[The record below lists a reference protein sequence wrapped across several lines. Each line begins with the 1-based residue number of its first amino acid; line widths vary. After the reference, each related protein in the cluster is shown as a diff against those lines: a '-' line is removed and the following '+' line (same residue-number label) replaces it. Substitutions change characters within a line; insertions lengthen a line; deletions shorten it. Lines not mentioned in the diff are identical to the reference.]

1 MEGLPEQTCVNLAAA
16 LLKALVSLS
25 WHSTLSL
32 SVMWEQIPRML
43 MKTRMIVD
51 HAHLHQHSR
60 DPVILLVLRRTA
72 AE

>member
-1 MEGLPEQTCVNLAAA
+1 MEGLPEQTCRTLAAT

-43 MKTRMIVD
+43 MKMRMIV
-51 HAHLHQHSR
+51 L
-60 DPVILLVLRRTA
+60 
-72 AE
+72 